1 MLYDLV
7 MKNRSYRS
15 FDECRKI
22 TLEELLGFVDIARR
36 TPSARNRQ
44 PLCYRLVHTKEEC
57 DTLLPLTGWAALVNV
72 KLPPEG
78 HAPTAYIVI
87 CCDTTVEPDTTRALR
102 DVDICA
108 QTIMLAATEAGLG
121 GCMIG
126 SFTPEK
132 VSAAL
137 KIPEK
142 YRPILVLALGKPDEK
157 VQLVEAKDGNVAYYR
172 EGGVHYVPKRTLEDI
187 IIK

>member
-1 MLYDLV
+1 MLCDLV
-7 MKNRSYRS
+7 MINRSYRS
-15 FDECRKI
+15 FDESRTI
-22 TLEELLGFVDIARR
+22 TQEELFGFVDLARR

-87 CCDTTVEPDTTRALR
+87 CCDTTVEPNTTRVLR
-102 DVDICA
+102 DIGISA
-108 QTIMLAATEAGLG
+108 QTIMLAATEVGLG

-126 SFTPEK
+126 SFSPDR
-132 VSAAL
+132 VSTAL
-137 KIPEK
+137 NIPEK
-142 YRPILVLALGKPDEK
+142 YRPMLVLALGKPDEK
-157 VQLVEAKDGNVAYYR
+157 VELIEAVDGNVTYYR
-172 EGGVHYVPKRTLEDI
+172 KNGIHYVPKRTLEDI
-187 IIK
+187 II

>member
-15 FDECRKI
+15 FDESRKI
-22 TLEELLGFVDIARR
+22 TREELLGFVDIARR

-102 DVDICA
+102 DVGICA

-157 VQLVEAKDGNVAYYR
+157 VQLIEAVDGNVAYYR